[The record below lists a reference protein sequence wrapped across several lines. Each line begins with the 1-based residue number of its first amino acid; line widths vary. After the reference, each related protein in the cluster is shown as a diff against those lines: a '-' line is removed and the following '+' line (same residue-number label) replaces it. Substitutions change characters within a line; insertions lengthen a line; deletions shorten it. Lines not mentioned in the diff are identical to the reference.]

1 MSTMY
6 NITNYSDSYFIGVEK
21 ADPNA
26 QRTFSFFSATTNAV
40 KYFDDDFRARC
51 QNVTHAVTH
60 SPFRTTLTG
69 TMIFNPLISSS
80 ITCYP
85 IFYQSYYISEI
96 VNGPRPGVI
105 FQCESRMT
113 VLVKS

>member
-1 MSTMY
+1 MY
-6 NITNYSDSYFIGVEK
+6 NIINYTESYFIVIEK

-26 QRTFSFFSATTNAV
+26 QLTFIFFSAITNAV
-40 KYFDDDFRARC
+40 KYFDNDFRTRC

-60 SPFRTTLTG
+60 SLFRTTLAG
-69 TMIFNPLISSS
+69 TIIFNPLISRI
-80 ITCYP
+80 ITFYP
-85 IFYQSYYISEI
+85 TFYNSNYISEI
-96 VNGPRPGVI
+96 VNGPIPGVI